1 MRDSRTRQQDVSGV
15 FLHLSRRSTRGLIAE
30 SGSGSLL
37 GSVSFTMLSR
47 FWLRSGG
54 KEDSEH
60 MMNSDLQI
68 SKATNSYLTG
78 RRAQF
83 GLGEKHPAWLY

>member
-1 MRDSRTRQQDVSGV
+1 
-15 FLHLSRRSTRGLIAE
+15 
-30 SGSGSLL
+30 
-37 GSVSFTMLSR
+37 MLSR